1 MKKML
6 IYEPAMCCPTGLC
19 GVGVD
24 PELLRIS
31 TALNT
36 LKKKGIIIE
45 RYNLS
50 NSPQEFV
57 NNEEISRLMEAGGVE
72 ILPATVVDGEVK
84 ITKRYPTNEEIITL
98 LDLSPE
104 ALVEE
109 QKLDNRVKIKP
120 KTNEGC
126 GCKGGCC

>member
-1 MKKML
+1 MKKIK
-6 IYEPAMCCPTGLC
+6 IYEPAMCCSTGLC

-31 TALNT
+31 TTLNT
-36 LKKKGIIIE
+36 LQKKGIIVE

-57 NNEEISRLMEAGGVE
+57 ANEVVNELILTEGVE
-72 ILPATVVDGEVK
+72 ILPVTVVDGQVK
-84 ITKRYPTNEEIITL
+84 ITKRYPTNQEFITL
-98 LDLSPE
+98 LGVSGEDLGIKESKQ
-104 ALVEE
+104 V
-109 QKLDNRVKIKP
+109 DN
-120 KTNEGC
+120 C